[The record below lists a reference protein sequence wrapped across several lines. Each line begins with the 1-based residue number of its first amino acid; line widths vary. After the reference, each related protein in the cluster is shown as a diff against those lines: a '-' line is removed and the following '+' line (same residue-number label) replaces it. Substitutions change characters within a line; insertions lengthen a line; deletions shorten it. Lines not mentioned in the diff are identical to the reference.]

1 MSHEITTRPLP
12 IVNPEPEW
20 EWYYYVPLLDRNEW
34 NGIEYDNI
42 QYGWNELDY
51 RFDVEYPQV
60 PEFGFTSLLMGLA
73 IFGII
78 LYKRLK

>member
-1 MSHEITTRPLP
+1 MSDLVSTRPLL
-12 IVNPEPEW
+12 IVEPDW

-34 NGIEYDNI
+34 DGIQYDNI
-42 QYGWNELDY
+42 QYGWAELDY